1 MYSISI
7 KDLLNELN
15 LSKTNIIDIRSPF
28 QYKLDHIPTAINIS
42 YQALRNNPEKY
53 LEKNKKY
60 YIYCQ
65 SGHSSNN
72 LVIILNQLGYTT
84 VNIIG
89 GYNNYLLMK

>member
-7 KDLLNELN
+7 KDLLKEISLN
-15 LSKTNIIDIRSPF
+15 KTNIIDIRSLF
-28 QYKLDHIPTAINIS
+28 QYQLDHIPTAINIS
-42 YQALRNNPEKY
+42 YQALKSNPEKY

-72 LVIILNQLGYTT
+72 LVITLNQLGYTT
-84 VNIIG
+84 VNIKG